1 LGFFFKHGKQ
11 GHRFF
16 CCKKV
21 FWSKNF
27 LVKKKLLSVQEVA
40 KTFFFFILASAQEVA
55 AAGPNGVDELFWHH
69 FAHRDHK
76 MQSKLVDATCGP
88 RKGLGCMV

>member
-1 LGFFFKHGKQ
+1 LLQK
-11 GHRFF
+11 
-16 CCKKV
+16 
-21 FWSKNF
+21 SF
-27 LVKKKLLSVQEVA
+27 LVKKFFGQKKIIECPGGC
-40 KTFFFFILASAQEVA
+40 KNNFFFILASAQEVA